1 MSYSIEDAY
10 SVFVRMGLSIF
21 LSFHNQDRR
30 ALCRKNAEELISIV
44 KDAKHNDGK
53 DQASFSPPAPFGVF
67 LTINVHITPLTTAI
81 VVTLSTQNNIINFLL
96 NLVSAIESRTKALLS
111 CASHVL
117 RSG

>member
-53 DQASFSPPAPFGVF
+53 DQASFSPPAPYGVF
-67 LTINVHITPLTTAI
+67 
-81 VVTLSTQNNIINFLL
+81 
-96 NLVSAIESRTKALLS
+96 
-111 CASHVL
+111 
-117 RSG
+117 